1 MNKPL
6 SEDAVLKE
14 QPISLVDTQ
23 IRQVSHRESRI
34 ISLAEG
40 PLMSCGSEP
49 ATLALSCLV
58 CPEPG
63 DRVVVQRFSNGELV
77 ITSVI
82 ESASD
87 SVRLDCDRSLSV
99 TTPGKITFDAVQNI
113 QLTSKAE
120 LKFDAGRLGIKT
132 KELEL
137 KSGIVSAQVQDVSVT
152 GGRIETVFNRV
163 KSNAVDCFQFAKNLF
178 RQTYETECVHSGS
191 FTQKVAGSHLSE
203 ATYVALVAKKDVRV
217 DGKRIHVG

>member
-6 SEDAVLKE
+6 SEDAVLRE

-23 IRQVSHRESRI
+23 IRQVSHREGRI

-40 PLMSCGSEP
+40 PLMSCDSEP

-58 CPEPG
+58 RPEPG

-99 TTPGKITFDAVQNI
+99 TAPGSITFDAVQNI
-113 QLTSKAE
+113 QLTGKAE
-120 LKFDAGRLGIKT
+120 LNFDAGRLGIKT
-132 KELEL
+132 KKLDL

>member
-6 SEDAVLKE
+6 SEDAVLRE
-14 QPISLVDTQ
+14 EPVSLVDTQ
-23 IRQVSHRESRI
+23 IRQVSHSEGRI
-34 ISLAEG
+34 ISLEA
-40 PLMSCGSEP
+40 GSMISHDTEA
-49 ATLALSCLV
+49 ATLAISCLV
-58 CPEPG
+58 RPESG

-82 ESASD
+82 ESTSD
-87 SVRLDCDRSLSV
+87 SIRLDCDRSLSV
-99 TTPGKITFDAVQNI
+99 TTPGSITFNAVENIKLAGKAELNFDAV
-113 QLTSKAE
+113 
-120 LKFDAGRLGIKT
+120 RLGIKT
-132 KELEL
+132 KKLDL
-137 KSGIVSAQVQDVSVT
+137 KSGIVSAQLQDVSVT

-178 RQTYETECVHSGS
+178 RQTYETECAHSGS
-191 FTQKVAGSHLSE
+191 FTQKVSGSHLSE

>member
-6 SEDAVLKE
+6 SEDAVLRE
-14 QPISLVDTQ
+14 EPVSLMDTQ
-23 IRQVSHRESRI
+23 IRQVSHSEGPI
-34 ISLAEG
+34 ISLVAG
-40 PLMSCGSEP
+40 SMMSCDTEA

-58 CPEPG
+58 RPEPG

-87 SVRLDCDRSLSV
+87 SIRLDCDRSLSV
-99 TTPGKITFDAVQNI
+99 TTPGSITFDVVENI
-113 QLTSKAE
+113 KLTGKAE
-120 LKFDAGRLGIKT
+120 LNFDAMSLGIKT
-132 KELEL
+132 KKLDL
-137 KSGIVSAQVQDVSVT
+137 RSGIVSAQVQDVSVT

-191 FTQKVAGSHLSE
+191 FTQKVSGSHLSE